1 MVTGKPCKNTSY
13 FGFSCSYLK
22 NEHVDPI
29 VNRGTGYET
38 LKPSKART
46 MLSPT
51 IIKIRLELKIIIII
65 IIILIIIIITIIIM
79 FLNRCLTDRDPAQS
93 FVFASHGFAN

>member
-1 MVTGKPCKNTSY
+1 MVSYQTPIIAEKELSHFSDVNSYHGNRTVY

-22 NEHVDPI
+22 NELVDPI

-38 LKPSKART
+38 LKPSKARS

-51 IIKIRLELKIIIII
+51 IIKICLK
-65 IIILIIIIITIIIM
+65 
-79 FLNRCLTDRDPAQS
+79 F
-93 FVFASHGFAN
+93 